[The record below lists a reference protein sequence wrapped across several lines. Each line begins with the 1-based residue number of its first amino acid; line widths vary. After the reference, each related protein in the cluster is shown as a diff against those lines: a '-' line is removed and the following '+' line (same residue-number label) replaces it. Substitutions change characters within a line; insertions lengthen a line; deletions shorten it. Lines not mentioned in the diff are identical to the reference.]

1 TEQSLLLEGW
11 ETSKYKVY
19 NNLSKEEREAV
30 MDLSKDNRIV
40 VRPADKGGAVVL
52 QNVGDYES
60 EIKRQLSDLTFYEKL
75 ASDPTNRLK
84 IRVHSQLE
92 YHFNNGEF
100 DKNGFEF
107 LKVEH
112 PVIPVVYTL
121 PKIHKG
127 LDIPLKGR
135 PIVSGIGSL
144 TENISAYVD
153 YFIKSEHNNDNYQA
167 TKILSR
173 HV

>member
-1 TEQSLLLEGW
+1 
-11 ETSKYKVY
+11 
-19 NNLSKEEREAV
+19 
-30 MDLSKDNRIV
+30 M
-40 VRPADKGGAVVL
+40 
-52 QNVGDYES
+52 
-60 EIKRQLSDLTFYEKL
+60 
-75 ASDPTNRLK
+75 K

-92 YHFNNGEF
+92 HHFNTGEF

-107 LKVEH
+107 LKIEH
-112 PVIPVVYTL
+112 PVIPVIYTL

-153 YFIKSEHNNDNYQA
+153 YFIKSEVVTLPSYIRDSIDFINSLKTFDVTSDNLLLATFDVQSLYTNILHDGGLEAVQYFLSLNQAEPKPSIDCILDLANIVLTNNFF
-167 TKILSR
+167 R
-173 HV
+173 F

>member
-1 TEQSLLLEGW
+1 M
-11 ETSKYKVY
+11 YD
-19 NNLSKEEREAV
+19 NLSKEERGAV

-52 QNVGDYES
+52 LNVMDYEN
-60 EIKRQLSDLTFYEKL
+60 EIKIKRQLSGLTFYEKL
-75 ASDPTNRLK
+75 SSDPTNRLK

-92 YHFNNGEF
+92 HHFNNGEF
-100 DKNGFEF
+100 DINVFEF

-112 PVIPVVYTL
+112 PVIPVIYTL
-121 PKIHKG
+121 LKIHKG

-144 TENISAYVD
+144 TENISASCEALPLQVWLR
-153 YFIKSEHNNDNYQA
+153 A
-167 TKILSR
+167 R
-173 HV
+173 